1 MHSHPP
7 NLLEAS
13 SYSVASI
20 LLSTKGLNDEMA
32 KQMKDLGILLIKE
45 EAEFTVTFGYGVGI
59 PIPVLTIKLNNQ
71 TTLGD
76 LLIEAAKLFEKAFG
90 VVDPATGTSASI
102 IPRFTNCEMMIKQV
116 DDQKQVIGKWLST
129 PFFEGVYIDVRNKTI
144 YFSIGT

>member
-1 MHSHPP
+1 MHSHPL

-20 LLSTKGLNDEMA
+20 LLSTKGLNVEMA

-45 EAEFTVTFGYGVGI
+45 EAELTVTLGYGLEI
-59 PIPVLTIKLNNQ
+59 PTPVLKVKLNSQ
-71 TTLGD
+71 TTLCD
-76 LLIEAAKLFEKAFG
+76 LLIEAAKLFEKAYG

-116 DDQKQVIGKWLST
+116 DHQKQVIGKWLST
-129 PFFEGVYIDVRNKTI
+129 PFFEGVYIDVHNKTI